1 MRNKIEILRAIEF
14 TKDDLNNIVN
24 LDEFPEFTI
33 KDREFMEEFKKVYEL
48 GLNQLEKFI
57 NKLDLEGSE
66 LDVYSIRYYVTQ
78 LLTGPL
84 GSYAKELSK
93 DKKYFR
99 NIPDIM
105 GRCGN
110 IEVTNSN
117 VTIVPNTSPPL
128 GQTVDVYNKLPI
140 FLQDLSVEASTVSE
154 NVFRVGMIPTSCI
167 DNTLPLIDKKTQQRV
182 NTEDSGS
189 WQSQAHGTNCVRDRY
204 FYNVL
209 KEINSDIFFKKVK
222 NYLQDENF
230 RIFYD
235 KKSYNSFDESK
246 NTSTASNSTVVLSSN
261 GELIE
266 TDLMGDVYD
275 SFNRRKS
282 TLKLQTESKNVE
294 YELSTNIGQ
303 LGIKK

>member
-66 LDVYSIRYYVTQ
+66 LDIYSIRYYVTQ

-140 FLQDLSVEASTVSE
+140 FLKDLSVEASTVSE

-235 KKSYNSFDESK
+235 KKSYNSFDASK

-275 SFNRRKS
+275 SFDRRKS

>member
-14 TKDDLNNIVN
+14 TKDDLENIKN

-57 NKLDLEGSE
+57 NKIDSEGSE

-84 GSYAKELSK
+84 GSYVKELSK
-93 DKKYFR
+93 DKKYFK

-110 IEVTNSN
+110 VEMTNSN
-117 VTIVPNTSPPL
+117 VTIVPNTSVPT
-128 GQTVDVYNKLPI
+128 GQTVDVYNKLPK
-140 FLQDLSVEASTVSE
+140 FLQELSAEGSAISE
-154 NVFRVGMIPTSCI
+154 NVFRFGMIPTSCI
-167 DNTLPLIDKKTQQRV
+167 DNTLPLIDKKPQSRV
-182 NTEDSGS
+182 DTEDSGS
-189 WQSQAHGTNCVRDRY
+189 WQSQSYGTYCVRDRF

-209 KEINSDIFFKKVK
+209 KDINSDIFDKVK
-222 NYLQDENF
+222 KYLEDENY

-235 KKSYNSFDESK
+235 KKSYNSFDASK

-275 SFNRRKS
+275 SFDRRKS

>member
-14 TKDDLNNIVN
+14 TKDDLENIKN

-57 NKLDLEGSE
+57 NKIDSEGSE

-84 GSYAKELSK
+84 GSYVKELSK
-93 DKKYFR
+93 DKKYFK

-110 IEVTNSN
+110 VEMTNSN
-117 VTIVPNTSPPL
+117 VTIVPNTSVPT
-128 GQTVDVYNKLPI
+128 GQTVDVYNKLPK
-140 FLQDLSVEASTVSE
+140 FLQELSAEGSAISE
-154 NVFRVGMIPTSCI
+154 NVFRFGMIPTSCI
-167 DNTLPLIDKKTQQRV
+167 DNTLPLIDKKPQSRV
-182 NTEDSGS
+182 DTEDSGS
-189 WQSQAHGTNCVRDRY
+189 WQSQSYGTYCVRDRF

-209 KEINSDIFFKKVK
+209 KDINSDIFDKVK
-222 NYLQDENF
+222 KYLEDENF

-235 KKSYNSFDESK
+235 KKSYNSFDASK

-275 SFNRRKS
+275 SFDRRKS

>member
-14 TKDDLNNIVN
+14 TKDDLENIKN

-57 NKLDLEGSE
+57 NKIDSEGSE

-84 GSYAKELSK
+84 GSYVKELSK
-93 DKKYFR
+93 DKKYFK

-110 IEVTNSN
+110 VEMTNSN
-117 VTIVPNTSPPL
+117 VTIVPNTSVPT
-128 GQTVDVYNKLPI
+128 GQTVDVYNKLPK
-140 FLQDLSVEASTVSE
+140 FLQELSAEGSAISE
-154 NVFRVGMIPTSCI
+154 NVFRFGMIPTSCI
-167 DNTLPLIDKKTQQRV
+167 DNTLPLIDKKPQSRV
-182 NTEDSGS
+182 DTEDSGS
-189 WQSQAHGTNCVRDRY
+189 WQSQSYGTYCVRDRF

-209 KEINSDIFFKKVK
+209 KDINSDIFDKVK
-222 NYLQDENF
+222 KYLEDENF

-235 KKSYNSFDESK
+235 KKSYNSFDTSK

-275 SFNRRKS
+275 SFDRRKS